1 MGDLVGD
8 KELDRLPVGRQTDS
22 NGSHGYVIKVA
33 NFQDGWH
40 LPYPPNGLLS
50 PTSRSAAA
58 GLAHPSQGK
67 VMKRYSSGPIHHPA
81 SFKMTSPKL
90 GEEPSTE
97 TLEPQPS
104 ERDWSCWLSESPLL
118 CRGSCSLHVCY
129 IHVLRVRLTP
139 TTALLR
145 LSSLSAGCEISR
157 QLPVALQVF
166 SCLLIL

>member
-1 MGDLVGD
+1 MDVAHSDITDRSQRMMGDLVGD

-33 NFQDGWH
+33 NFQDGWR

-58 GLAHPSQGK
+58 ELAHPSQGK
-67 VMKRYSSGPIHHPA
+67 VMKHYSSGPIHHPA

-104 ERDWSCWLSESPLL
+104 GRDWSCWLSESP
-118 CRGSCSLHVCY
+118 
-129 IHVLRVRLTP
+129 P
-139 TTALLR
+139 
-145 LSSLSAGCEISR
+145 
-157 QLPVALQVF
+157 ALQRVLF
-166 SCLLIL
+166 SACLLHTCAVCVSHPQRPCFVC

>member
-1 MGDLVGD
+1 MAGVFLTLLTDFC
-8 KELDRLPVGRQTDS
+8 LP
-22 NGSHGYVIKVA
+22 
-33 NFQDGWH
+33 
-40 LPYPPNGLLS
+40 P
-50 PTSRSAAA
+50 SRPAA

-67 VMKRYSSGPIHHPA
+67 VMKHYSSGPIHHPA

-104 ERDWSCWLSESPLL
+104 GRDWSCWLSESPLL

-129 IHVLRVRLTP
+129 IRVLCARLTP

-145 LSSLSAGCEISR
+145 LLSLSAGCEISQR
-157 QLPVALQVF
+157 LPLRFRFFPAF
-166 SCLLIL
+166 